1 MSQDRSLKRALD
13 SVESLDELADGSL
26 ASSQKYF
33 EVDSSKV
40 YLKITDIVKD
50 LTKFYGARW
59 FFRHL
64 NYLRWVKTC
73 LKLNNFSKFKCTD
86 FIMEIY

>member
-13 SVESLDELADGSL
+13 SVESLDELADGSM

-64 NYLRWVKTC
+64 DYLWWVC
-73 LKLNNFSKFKCTD
+73 LKLNNFSKFKWTED
-86 FIMEIY
+86 LAL

>member
-1 MSQDRSLKRALD
+1 MPPIRPPPPPRSEMTQDRPLKRSLVSLD
-13 SVESLDELADGSL
+13 SVESLDEVADG

-50 LTKFYGARW
+50 LIKFYGA
-59 FFRHL
+59 
-64 NYLRWVKTC
+64 
-73 LKLNNFSKFKCTD
+73 
-86 FIMEIY
+86 

>member
-1 MSQDRSLKRALD
+1 MPPIRPPPPSCPEMSQDRSLKRALD

-50 LTKFYGARW
+50 LNQVLW
-59 FFRHL
+59 CPM
-64 NYLRWVKTC
+64 V
-73 LKLNNFSKFKCTD
+73 FSSFELLAMSENLSK
-86 FIMEIY
+86 IE